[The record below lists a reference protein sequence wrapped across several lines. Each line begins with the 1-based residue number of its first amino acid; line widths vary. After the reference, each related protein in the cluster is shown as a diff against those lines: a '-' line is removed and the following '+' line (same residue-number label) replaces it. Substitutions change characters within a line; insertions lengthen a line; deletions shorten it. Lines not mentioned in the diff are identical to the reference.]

1 MVLGLYLGFNPGI
14 VCCNRVYKLGHGGL
28 GGRVLSLNF
37 AWRQNG
43 AVIDGAF
50 LAARLTVH
58 TKQTHLSALVYQPQY
73 LLLHPR
79 LKRFDLLSIP
89 ANRFVPQN
97 MHFCLLCDLSFMSFY
112 LDYLHFKG

>member
-1 MVLGLYLGFNPGI
+1 MVLGLYLLFNPGI

-58 TKQTHLSALVYQPQY
+58 TKQLIFRP
-73 LLLHPR
+73 
-79 LKRFDLLSIP
+79 LSIS
-89 ANRFVPQN
+89 RSICCFTQ
-97 MHFCLLCDLSFMSFY
+97 D
-112 LDYLHFKG
+112 